1 MTITRMAAA
10 VAIVVGSWS
19 SVGVTP
25 AAADQETLARAKALY
40 TAAAYDE
47 ALALLNQFESGAL
60 TDALE
65 VNQYRAFCLLAL
77 GRSDDARKVIQ
88 EIVEANPTFQPPKTQ
103 VSPRL
108 LDAFR
113 EVRQRTLPAIV
124 RKSYGEGKAAFD
136 RKEFDVAKSRFDLV
150 VALLDDGDAKGS
162 EELADLRILS
172 NGFLDLM
179 KTAAAAPAAAPSA
192 PPAAAPAAAPSA
204 PSAAAPA
211 AAQEAAAPDPSSPPP
226 SWSSAAR
233 AVYDVSNA
241 DVTPPVAISQTVP
254 PWYPT
259 RQQIG
264 KYDASLLLTI
274 DERGTVTSVTLQGNL
289 HPNYAV
295 ALRHAASRWTYQPAT
310 RNGVPVKYRKV
321 VGIHLTPQD

>member
-19 SVGVTP
+19 SVFVTP

-103 VSPRL
+103 MSPRL

-136 RKEFDVAKSRFDLV
+136 RKEFDLAKSRFDMV
-150 VALLDDGDAKGS
+150 VTLLDDGDAKAP
-162 EELADLRILS
+162 EDLADLKILS

-179 KTAAAAPAAAPSA
+179 KTAAAAPATP
-192 PPAAAPAAAPSA
+192 APAAAPSA
-204 PSAAAPA
+204 TPAAAPA
-211 AAQEAAAPDPSSPPP
+211 PGQEAAVPDPSSPPP

-233 AVYDVSNA
+233 AVYDVSNE

-274 DERGTVTSVTLQGNL
+274 DERGAVTSVTLQGNL
-289 HPNYAV
+289 HLNYAA
-295 ALRHAASRWTYQPAT
+295 ALRQAAGRWKYQPAT

-321 VGIHLTPQD
+321 VGIHLTPQN